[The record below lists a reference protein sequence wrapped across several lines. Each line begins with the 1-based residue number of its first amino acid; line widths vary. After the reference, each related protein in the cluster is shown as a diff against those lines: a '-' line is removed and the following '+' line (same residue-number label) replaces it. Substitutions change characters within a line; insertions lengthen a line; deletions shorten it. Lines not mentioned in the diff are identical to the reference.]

1 MPQVACHISFCGS
14 LDYHLK
20 QVMQSQL
27 SYINGFED
35 VKMKKQ
41 NRDSTWKCHSS
52 YSRCGR
58 FTQKSSA
65 RRRFEIVKIGFGQM

>member
-35 VKMKKQ
+35 VKMKKTEP
-41 NRDSTWKCHSS
+41 RLYLKMS
-52 YSRCGR
+52 
-58 FTQKSSA
+58 F
-65 RRRFEIVKIGFGQM
+65 